1 MKREKGGGKG
11 NADDV
16 TDVDLLFCVCE
27 KRIDVDFHNNDMEHN
42 TRYRVKYV
50 QTRCFVPTQQQ
61 RPQSSVSFC
70 LSCVFSSSGFL
81 GDGDVVT
88 QAIHDAQLLLRS
100 HNTGGRERDRDRERE
115 RDGSRKMVSSCPNYA
130 VHTHTLKRSVCPE
143 PPSGVHLVTST

>member
-1 MKREKGGGKG
+1 MCKTFR
-11 NADDV
+11 ADPTAAAAV
-16 TDVDLLFCVCE
+16 LSLILFVL
-27 KRIDVDFHNNDMEHN
+27 
-42 TRYRVKYV
+42 
-50 QTRCFVPTQQQ
+50 CF
-61 RPQSSVSFC
+61 
-70 LSCVFSSSGFL
+70 FSSSGFL

-130 VHTHTLKRSVCPE
+130 VHIHTLKRSVCPE

>member
-115 RDGSRKMVSSCPNYA
+115 RDGSRKMVSSCPN
-130 VHTHTLKRSVCPE
+130 
-143 PPSGVHLVTST
+143 